1 MRLERNIERCLVKV
15 LAEEL
20 EWSLTPGREGPFGL
34 PHDKKTGPKWVWK
47 GPVYLSTMSNG
58 STRGGTAIHRG
69 GQFRLLSHPLDS
81 ALDSPYPSFIQELF
95 LLPISNSKD
104 LYGRSGVFVL
114 TCVLPGTS
122 LAS

>member
-1 MRLERNIERCLVKV
+1 MRLECHIERCLVKV
-15 LAEEL
+15 LAEEPQRG
-20 EWSLTPGREGPFGL
+20 LTLRREGLAGL
-34 PHDKKTGPKWVWK
+34 RHDKKPARSGSGK
-47 GPVYLSTMSNG
+47 GRSIYPPCPMAVP
-58 STRGGTAIHRG
+58 RGGTAIHRG